1 MVRSLGLTS
10 LVKCNKQAV
19 KDDWWCNI
27 FKREQKHHQNQKQ
40 QKEQT
45 NKQTKTNQP
54 TWLSPCRGLSS
65 RIARL
70 LDIIDVQ
77 QFVMLN
83 DTDLGVL
90 ICSST

>member
-45 NKQTKTNQP
+45 NKNQP
-54 TWLSPCRGLSS
+54 TNMVKSMQGPIFQDRKTTRHHRCPAVR
-65 RIARL
+65 
-70 LDIIDVQ
+70 DVE
-77 QFVMLN
+77 
-83 DTDLGVL
+83 
-90 ICSST
+90 